1 LVDLRENKID
11 EQVHQGMVLRHQKM
25 DESSGGKL
33 SPKSL
38 SSEDLLRVRDTVT
51 QENRA
56 IKTLG
61 SSQLN
66 PVISIVDPVEGKP
79 TQVAVAAVVLA
90 NQPEHSRVGWAILMQ
105 DAEQP

>member
-1 LVDLRENKID
+1 
-11 EQVHQGMVLRHQKM
+11 
-25 DESSGGKL
+25 
-33 SPKSL
+33 
-38 SSEDLLRVRDTVT
+38 LLRVRDTVT